1 MRPIKLLRSL
11 LTHQSTSTS
20 DELDDEQGSPSGSWL
35 LLSNSN
41 DEDVTPT
48 QVTTTDQGCQTQPRY
63 PSTAP
68 KPRSTIRPFEAIS
81 TQAGLPPPTF
91 LPKSKLPRLHY
102 GGLTSPDLHC
112 FGSSLIPKDKTTPV
126 KNSIFLAP
134 TAKSLPSPTTFCKT
148 PAALQ
153 SSNQKA
159 EIEATRARSWLL
171 AIFYE
176 SGFASKLFSEIH
188 TSAFVEQ
195 HINRIADS
203 LGTGGLLMYLQ
214 VWNHWACWCQCHGF
228 SPAEAPLSLVLDYL
242 HASDHLKR
250 KKDSKPSRTR
260 MMTNIKALRWIALK
274 LDLPV
279 LTASLQSQTVADFLK
294 SQIRIPFERSEASPT
309 PLAVL
314 AAWEQ
319 RVISNQSSL
328 PEIITLG
335 CFLIAT
341 MASLR
346 FRDLLRTKESLS
358 VQGHIL
364 RGISWRTKTSVSG
377 QPWGVCCLSLT
388 TRPSEKHWVFPFLEA
403 IQIGLTKY
411 SGVNIG
417 TLISF
422 SLRGRIPFLSPL
434 HVRIIMLLHLFVFIP
449 NATGCN
455 HLLLSAEEAKHLST
469 HSMKSTMLA
478 AAGQLNMNL
487 EQRAK
492 QGHHKK
498 SVQLYSREDV
508 CTRDSLRLCIS
519 L

>member
-20 DELDDEQGSPSGSWL
+20 DELDDEQGSPSGAWL

-41 DEDVTPT
+41 DENVTPT
-48 QVTTTDQGCQTQPRY
+48 QVTTADQGCQTQPDY
-63 PSTAP
+63 TLTAP
-68 KPRSTIRPFEAIS
+68 KPRSIIRPFDAIS
-81 TQAGLPPPTF
+81 TQAALPPPTF

-112 FGSSLIPKDKTTPV
+112 FGSSLIPKDKTTADKDP
-126 KNSIFLAP
+126 ILLAP
-134 TAKSLPSPTTFCKT
+134 TAKSLPSPTTFRKT
-148 PAALQ
+148 PTALQ
-153 SSNQKA
+153 SSTQKD

-171 AIFYE
+171 DIFYE
-176 SGFASKLFSEIH
+176 IGFASKLFSEIH

-195 HINRIADS
+195 RINRIADS

-214 VWNHWACWCQCHGF
+214 VWNHWACWCQCHCF

-260 MMTNIKALRWIALK
+260 MMTHIKALRWIALK

-279 LTASLQSQTVADFLK
+279 LTALQSQTVADFLK
-294 SQIRIPFERSEASPT
+294 CQIRIPFERSEASPI

-319 RVISNQSSL
+319 RIISNQSSL

-346 FRDLLRTKESLS
+346 FRDLLRTKPESLS
-358 VQGHIL
+358 VQGHLL
-364 RGISWRTKTSVSG
+364 RGVSWRTKTSVSG
-377 QPWGVCCLSLT
+377 QPWGVCCLGIT

-403 IQIGLTKY
+403 IQIGLTK
-411 SGVNIG
+411 SRECWGENWNPDFLFPSW
-417 TLISF
+417 TDS
-422 SLRGRIPFLSPL
+422 IPFSSPCSYHHAL
-434 HVRIIMLLHLFVFIP
+434 ALIRFY
-449 NATGCN
+449 TQCN
-455 HLLLSAEEAKHLST
+455 WIQPPLLSAEEAKHLST

-478 AAGQLNMNL
+478 AAGQ
-487 EQRAK
+487 
-492 QGHHKK
+492 
-498 SVQLYSREDV
+498 
-508 CTRDSLRLCIS
+508 
-519 L
+519 